1 MLVKDAVNEQ
11 TINASIESTK
21 QHNINFLPVV
31 ILSHIR
37 MNQQTHAV
45 NASKEK
51 LQRTM
56 NNIRSHPDYN
66 NKLAELEE
74 FLILLRI
81 VTTAY
86 LHRLTLTM
94 MIRCAWIG
102 WNYMR
107 EQFDWMF
114 DEDEQR
120 IRRQTRN
127 DSNNIQRDTILNDGA
142 IVSCS
147 QGSYDGNVHMWYRKT
162 CQQLGTADMFMKL
175 TRGRTVPG
183 LYDLIEDVFDSGI
196 NGVKAEAHIQL
207 MFMFAT
213 MQSIED
219 WEGLYHFNHKKKNL
233 VVNETGSFDS
243 VPLDTHVKRVC
254 GYFAIDGLS
263 KDMCAT
269 TFSHDIEELAGANAN
284 NLIGQ
289 LSQFLGPF
297 GTSEQEEF
305 AILILTRVAEIA
317 PKFQEVVEKWLG

>member
-1 MLVKDAVNEQ
+1 
-11 TINASIESTK
+11 
-21 QHNINFLPVV
+21 
-31 ILSHIR
+31 
-37 MNQQTHAV
+37 
-45 NASKEK
+45 
-51 LQRTM
+51 
-56 NNIRSHPDYN
+56 
-66 NKLAELEE
+66 
-74 FLILLRI
+74 
-81 VTTAY
+81 
-86 LHRLTLTM
+86 
-94 MIRCAWIG
+94 
-102 WNYMR
+102 MR

-162 CQQLGTADMFMKL
+162 SQRLGTADMFMKL

-183 LYDLIEDVFDSGI
+183 LYDLIEDVFHSGI
-196 NGVKAEAHIQL
+196 NGTKAEAHIQL

-269 TFSHDIEELAGANAN
+269 TFSHDIKELAGTNAN
-284 NLIGQ
+284 NLTGQ

-317 PKFQEVVEKWLG
+317 PKFQEVVEKWLGRKVA